1 MRTPGSK
8 RCHYHGGAKARIPI
22 GDRRRGG
29 PDGHCGI
36 YRRWLTDEEKECY
49 DETLLGNLD
58 AEIRVAKAKLA
69 WIIKTHS
76 ANPEGGVKVEA
87 KKGIVMSVKMV
98 PYIEIAEKL
107 TDQVRRLEL
116 ARARLREHELPE
128 DVALGTPA
136 ESELRAMGAVS
147 KALEQ
152 HGESHPIIQECLQ
165 ILVSV
170 ARMDPGYRGSHMRDR
185 LRAVF
190 RLLDTLSGRPREAQ
204 DNREHDTGALD
215 ELMARIRAG
224 EFEQDAE
231 PTNGDPTLK
240 REGEPDVVS

>member
-1 MRTPGSK
+1 MRTPGSR
-8 RCHYHGGAKARIPI
+8 RCHYHGGAKARIPR

-36 YRRWLTDEEKECY
+36 YRRWLTDEEKDCY

-58 AEIRVAKAKLA
+58 DEIRVVKAKLA
-69 WIIKTHS
+69 WIVKTHS

-87 KKGIVMSVKMV
+87 RKGTGVSVKMI

-116 ARARLREHELPE
+116 ARAKLRDHELPDDSITE
-128 DVALGTPA
+128 EGTVAGD
-136 ESELRAMGAVS
+136 SEMQAIGVVS
-147 KALEQ
+147 KAIEL

-165 ILVSV
+165 VLLSV
-170 ARMDPGYRGSHMRDR
+170 ARLDRGYRGSHVRNR

-190 RLLDTLSGRPREAQ
+190 RLLDTLSGRPLESQPQSTDDEA
-204 DNREHDTGALD
+204 RSAILTLVEG
-215 ELMARIRAG
+215 MRAKT
-224 EFEQDAE
+224 ENNE
-231 PTNGDPTLK
+231 
-240 REGEPDVVS
+240 SS